1 MKSLQSLV
9 RSVRQFRSLHRYI
22 GVGLAVFML
31 ITAITG
37 LLLGWK
43 KNAGVLQPPTL
54 KGVSQDIRQWK
65 SFHQVA
71 TAAMHGMDSI
81 GESNNAIDRMDV
93 RLDKGIV
100 KVLFIR
106 GYWEVQVDGTTGKV
120 LSLAQRHS
128 DWIEH
133 IHDGSIFSDLFKV
146 IYTNMLGT
154 GLFVL
159 ALSGLWLWYGP
170 KVIRRSK

>member
-9 RSVRQFRSLHRYI
+9 RSVRQFRSLHRYM

-31 ITAITG
+31 ITALTG
-37 LLLGWK
+37 VLLGWK
-43 KNAGVLQPPTL
+43 KNSGTLQPPTM
-54 KGVSQDIRQWK
+54 KGASQDFEQWK
-65 SFHQVA
+65 SFGEVA
-71 TAAMHGMDSI
+71 AAALHGMDSI
-81 GESNNAIDRMDV
+81 GEDNNAIDRMDV
-93 RLDKGIV
+93 RPDKGIV
-100 KVLFIR
+100 KVLFTN
-106 GYWEVQVDGTTGKV
+106 GYWEVQVDGATGKV

-133 IHDGSIFSDLFKV
+133 IHDGSIFSDLFKL

-154 GLFVL
+154 GLFIL